1 MNKIS
6 QVNKKI
12 TRKILATNKI
22 LGRIGSLMQ
31 PALSEGI
38 LATNLVLI
46 STGKREQFVFKM
58 QLEVLLLM
66 QNVYLKADTQ
76 VGRPNKF

>member
-1 MNKIS
+1 MS

-22 LGRIGSLMQ
+22 LGCIGSLMQ

-38 LATNLVLI
+38 PATNLVLI
-46 STGKREQFVFKM
+46 STGTQFVFKM
-58 QLEVLLLM
+58 QLEVFLLM
-66 QNVYLKADTQ
+66 QNVYLKADSQ

>member
-1 MNKIS
+1 MS

-12 TRKILATNKI
+12 TRKISATKKI
-22 LGRIGSLMQ
+22 LGCISSLMQ

-38 LATNLVLI
+38 PVTNLVLI
-46 STGKREQFVFKM
+46 NTGTQFIFKM
-58 QLEVLLLM
+58 QLEAFLLM
-66 QNVYLKADTQ
+66 QNVYLKADSQ